1 MRNLRKTGLAN
12 NHIRVIISTTL
23 LFFYKNDV
31 ELTYKKRYTI
41 PDSDI
46 DAALEV
52 EAALKAANNYG
63 FNSDN
68 KRYEAQVEWGYKK
81 QTLSISRKK
90 DVDSENS
97 GMDLPGTESS
107 RQMLIDEAP
116 EKFNNWNGNSWGT
129 NTLKAS
135 RIFGPILTQRFIGSW
150 NGIPLYIEVWPLLN
164 STLTGTE
171 YFIEASFKT
180 KSRNTASAEKEKL
193 AEFLES
199 KGWFLAHESLKT
211 QLIIQRY

>member
-1 MRNLRKTGLAN
+1 
-12 NHIRVIISTTL
+12 
-23 LFFYKNDV
+23 
-31 ELTYKKRYTI
+31 
-41 PDSDI
+41 
-46 DAALEV
+46 
-52 EAALKAANNYG
+52 
-63 FNSDN
+63 
-68 KRYEAQVEWGYKK
+68 
-81 QTLSISRKK
+81 
-90 DVDSENS
+90 
-97 GMDLPGTESS
+97 
-107 RQMLIDEAP
+107 MLIDEAP